1 MKLIDCSVRRAVI
14 QGGQPDFYPLRLC
27 QLQMLTGCAHT
38 NLSNFRGLS
47 GAFPPENLATRY

>member
-1 MKLIDCSVRRAVI
+1 
-14 QGGQPDFYPLRLC
+14 
-27 QLQMLTGCAHT
+27 LQMLTGCAHT